1 MISET
6 TIKCLAQA
14 KGLLELC
21 IQGAENRTT
30 DEEQTE
36 RWLEDVIKFCR
47 MAILHLPGEQPQP
60 ASVFNTCRPDVSTT
74 TDYCPPPYELLKDAP
89 QAEALP
95 PDARAEM
102 VDMQQSLCST
112 MSDFKISMEPGN
124 ITRGPAFTR
133 YEFFPPN
140 GLRVNKVL
148 NIADNLMMTA
158 QAKAIN
164 ILAPIPGKNTIGIE
178 LENKVRDTVY
188 LKEILQSKE
197 LQTSSYRIPVALGKD
212 VYGTPIIAD
221 LTSMPHLLI
230 AGNADSGKSVCIN
243 SMLLSMLYKFGPNE
257 LKLILADPKIVDMQP
272 YRKLPHLLC
281 PLLTAPERVI
291 GALRWVV
298 NEMEHRLNLFQL
310 TGVSNVEEFNNR
322 ANNGEVAPYTE
333 ETTEQADID
342 SDSLPAKLPY
352 IVIIINE
359 LADYMMLVKEDLE
372 NYIAR
377 LTQKARAAG
386 IHLIAATQTTRANV
400 ITGILKANIPSRM
413 AFKVTSPLDSRII
426 LDTGGADKLLGK
438 GDFLYLP
445 AGGITK
451 MTRIQGAFVSDV
463 EVARV
468 AKHCAEHNAAEI
480 TPTPK
485 DCGLTLSAEEE
496 ELYERAVQLVKNER
510 KASTSLLQRRFSI
523 GYGRAAKIIDM
534 MESRGVIGPVA
545 GNSSRPREVLI

>member
-6 TIKCLAQA
+6 TIKYLAQA

-30 DEEQTE
+30 DEAQTE

-74 TDYCPPPYELLKDAP
+74 AYCPPPYELLKDAP
-89 QAEALP
+89 QAEALT

-148 NIADNLMMTA
+148 NIADNLLMTA

-310 TGVSNVEEFNNR
+310 SGVSSVEEFNNR
-322 ANNGEVAPYTE
+322 ANNGEVAPCAE
-333 ETTEQADID
+333 EPTEQADID

-480 TPTPK
+480 APTPK

-496 ELYERAVQLVKNER
+496 ELYERAVQLVKHER
-510 KASTSLLQRRFSI
+510 KASVSMLQRRFSI
-523 GYGRAAKIIDM
+523 GYGRAAKIIDL

>member
-1 MISET
+1 
-6 TIKCLAQA
+6 
-14 KGLLELC
+14 
-21 IQGAENRTT
+21 
-30 DEEQTE
+30 
-36 RWLEDVIKFCR
+36 
-47 MAILHLPGEQPQP
+47 
-60 ASVFNTCRPDVSTT
+60 
-74 TDYCPPPYELLKDAP
+74 
-89 QAEALP
+89 
-95 PDARAEM
+95 
-102 VDMQQSLCST
+102 
-112 MSDFKISMEPGN
+112 
-124 ITRGPAFTR
+124 
-133 YEFFPPN
+133 
-140 GLRVNKVL
+140 
-148 NIADNLMMTA
+148 
-158 QAKAIN
+158 
-164 ILAPIPGKNTIGIE
+164 
-178 LENKVRDTVY
+178 
-188 LKEILQSKE
+188 
-197 LQTSSYRIPVALGKD
+197 
-212 VYGTPIIAD
+212 
-221 LTSMPHLLI
+221 MPHLLI

-322 ANNGEVAPYTE
+322 ANDGGVAPYTE

-386 IHLIAATQTTRANV
+386 IHLIAATQIPRANV

-426 LDTGGADKLLGK
+426 LDTSGADKLLGK

-445 AGGITK
+445 AGDITK

-463 EVARV
+463 EVACV

-480 TPTPK
+480 APTPK

-510 KASTSLLQRRFSI
+510 KASVSMLQRRFSI

-534 MESRGVIGPVA
+534 MESRGVIGPVS

>member
-6 TIKCLAQA
+6 TIKYLAQA

-30 DEEQTE
+30 DEAQTE

-60 ASVFNTCRPDVSTT
+60 ASVFNTYQPDVSAT

-89 QAEALP
+89 QAEALT

-322 ANNGEVAPYTE
+322 ANDGEVAPYTE
-333 ETTEQADID
+333 ETTEQADTD
-342 SDSLPAKLPY
+342 SASLPAKLPY

-359 LADYMMLVKEDLE
+359 LADYMMPVKEDLE

-510 KASTSLLQRRFSI
+510 KASVSMLQRRFSI

>member
-6 TIKCLAQA
+6 TIKYLAQA

-30 DEEQTE
+30 DEAQTE

-60 ASVFNTCRPDVSTT
+60 ASVFNTYQPDVSAT

-89 QAEALP
+89 QAEALT

-112 MSDFKISMEPGN
+112 MRDFKISMEPGN

-322 ANNGEVAPYTE
+322 ANDGGVAPCAE

-359 LADYMMLVKEDLE
+359 LADYMMPVKEDLE

-510 KASTSLLQRRFSI
+510 KASVSMLQRRFSI